1 MNMLSKILILL
12 ALVLQSQIVLADT
25 EVHADVAHTEG
36 VHAEAAHA
44 QAASCTSADQTH
56 LHHNNHNFAEAMHAC
71 SGFRGL
77 DIKCFDQKYP
87 GLTANCVQCYAKMAE
102 CGVSHCVSRCMF
114 NSRGPDCR
122 ACSKEHC
129 GKSLE
134 KCAGITFENS
144 PDIARN

>member
-1 MNMLSKILILL
+1 MKMLSKILILV
-12 ALVLQSQIVLADT
+12 ALSLQSQIALAEND
-25 EVHADVAHTEG
+25 EHM
-36 VHAEAAHA
+36 EAAHA
-44 QAASCTSADQTH
+44 AGCTSADHTH
-56 LHHNNHNFAEAMHAC
+56 LRHDNHNFAEAMHAC

-77 DIKCFDQKYP
+77 DTKCFDQKYP
-87 GLTANCVQCYAKMAE
+87 GLTANCVQCYAKMTD

-134 KCAGITFENS
+134 KCAGIAFENS